1 MSILKRILNKKED
14 KRNTLGQ
21 HAHNQL
27 PQPVE
32 LYTDPVTHSTYA
44 VELDE
49 QYRPY
54 LSITTQH
61 RGNIISSSAVYL
73 NKPAL
78 QKLAEMFAQAAEIE
92 YPDVYHHCA
101 APLPEGDA
109 VVAGIDSSVLRQGAG
124 RLVFENPNG
133 DASNG
138 TPA

>member
-1 MSILKRILNKKED
+1 
-14 KRNTLGQ
+14 
-21 HAHNQL
+21 
-27 PQPVE
+27 
-32 LYTDPVTHSTYA
+32 
-44 VELDE
+44 
-49 QYRPY
+49 
-54 LSITTQH
+54 
-61 RGNIISSSAVYL
+61 
-73 NKPAL
+73 
-78 QKLAEMFAQAAEIE
+78 MFAQAAEIE